1 MAGVPLPFALAG
13 GLLGA
18 GLSQVMK
25 PPKPVAGPPP
35 VTRNMAAEAARE
47 SDALRRRRGAGAN
60 ELVGRG
66 AGEARSP
73 GGKVLLGQ

>member
-1 MAGVPLPFALAG
+1 LG
-13 GLLGA
+13 GLVSGIGTL
-18 GLSQVMK
+18 LSK

-35 VTRNMAAEAARE
+35 VTPNMAAQAAM
-47 SDALRRRRGAGAN
+47 SDTMMRQRPGAGAT

-66 AGEARSP
+66 AGEARTP

>member
-1 MAGVPLPFALAG
+1 MKALPFALG
-13 GLLGA
+13 GIIG
-18 GLSQVMK
+18 GVGSILSK
-25 PPKPVAGPPP
+25 PPKPTAPPP
-35 VTRNMAAEAARE
+35 LVTPNMAAQGARA
-47 SDALRRRRGAGAN
+47 DDLMARRRGAGAT